1 MKAELVLKN
10 GKKYVLNNKNFEY
23 RVIILNDIKVNA
35 GKQYKHGFEQVGI
48 INFAELVI
56 RYDKKL
62 NRKNCFEIKDL
73 KDIIAYNIEDGY
85 IRIPIK
91 QVKEKNIIFDDKEKI
106 INITIG
112 EWDVNLDKKVKMG
125 VVGED
130 MFVAIKK

>member
-1 MKAELVLKN
+1 MKVELVLKN
-10 GKKYVLNNKNFEY
+10 GKKYMLNNKNFEY
-23 RVIILNDIKVNA
+23 RVIILNDIKVKA
-35 GKQYKHGFEQVGI
+35 GKQYKYGFEQEGI

-91 QVKEKNIIFDDKEKI
+91 QVKEKNIIFDDKEKT
-106 INITIG
+106 INILVG
-112 EWDVNLDKKVKMG
+112 EWDVDLDKKVKMG

>member
-1 MKAELVLKN
+1 MKVELVLKN
-10 GKKYVLNNKNFEY
+10 GKKYMLNNKNFEY
-23 RVIILNDIKVNA
+23 RVIILNDIKVKV
-35 GKQYKHGFEQVGI
+35 GKQYKHGFEQEGI

-85 IRIPIK
+85 VRIPIK

-112 EWDVNLDKKVKMG
+112 EWDVDLDKKVKMG

-130 MFVAIKK
+130 MFVAKKK